1 MRNIRAIA
9 AKIIAQLLLGQG
21 SLSTLLAPHRDHTD
35 YQLLQEICFGSCRWF
50 YSLKPILNGL
60 LSKPLKKKDQ
70 DVFALLVIGLYQLR
84 YMRIPDHAVL
94 NETVNATASLGK
106 PWARGLVNA
115 VLRNALRNDDAV
127 EAQTYSDLGRQ
138 YAHPAWLVE
147 SLAEAWPHQL
157 QSVLNANNLRA
168 PLTMRLNVQKTD
180 RNTYLQALARA
191 GIAAEPGPLAPTSIV
206 LGKPMDV
213 LDLPGFQE
221 GLVSVQDEAS
231 QLVVP
236 LLDLQAGQR
245 VLDACA
251 APGGKTCHILESE
264 QGLTSMLA
272 IDESALRLKRVRENL
287 DRLGLRADLLAA
299 DAMEARSW
307 WDGVLFDRILLDA
320 PCSGTGVIRRHPDI
334 KLLRHQ
340 DDIAKLVSQQ
350 LDLLTA
356 LWPCLTHGGL
366 LLYTTC
372 SVLPE
377 ENDHLISSF
386 LQQTSDAKYEGIAAD
401 WGVECSNG
409 RQLLP
414 DAASGPDG
422 FFYSLLRKL

>member
-1 MRNIRAIA
+1 MHNIRAIA

-115 VLRNALRNDDAV
+115 VLRNALRNNDAV

-157 QSVLNANNLRA
+157 QSVLNAHNLRA
-168 PLTMRLNVQKTD
+168 PLTLRVNVQKTD
-180 RNTYLQALARA
+180 RNTYLA
-191 GIAAEPGPLAPTSIV
+191 GTGPGRDSRRTWPISPHFHRTGEANGCIGSPWFPGGGSSACKMRLPSWSFPCSICR
-206 LGKPMDV
+206 PD
-213 LDLPGFQE
+213 
-221 GLVSVQDEAS
+221 SV
-231 QLVVP
+231 
-236 LLDLQAGQR
+236 

-356 LWPCLTHGGL
+356 LWPCLTHGGAIA
-366 LLYTTC
+366 LYHLFR
-372 SVLPE
+372 VAGGERPPHFILPST
-377 ENDHLISSF
+377 N
-386 LQQTSDAKYEGIAAD
+386 
-401 WGVECSNG
+401 V
-409 RQLLP
+409 R
-414 DAASGPDG
+414 
-422 FFYSLLRKL
+422 R